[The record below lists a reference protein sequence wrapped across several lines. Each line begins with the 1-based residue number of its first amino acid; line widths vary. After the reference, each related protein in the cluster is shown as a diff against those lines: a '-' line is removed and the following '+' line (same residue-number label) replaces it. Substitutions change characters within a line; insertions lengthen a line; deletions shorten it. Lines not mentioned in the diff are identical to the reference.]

1 MTDNPF
7 DAAIRDVEKLSEP
20 IEQLRILAGLRG
32 MVGDTDRTLR
42 TLLRDVIGELRDKE
56 PRATWTEIGE
66 ILSVS
71 PQRAE
76 QLSK

>member
-7 DAAIRDVEKLSEP
+7 DRAIRDVEDLSTP
-20 IEQLRILAGLRG
+20 LEQLRILSGLRA
-32 MVGDTDRTLR
+32 MVGDADRTLR
-42 TLLRDVIGELRDKE
+42 TLLRDVIGELRDQE
-56 PRATWTEIGE
+56 PRMTWQEIGS
-66 ILSVS
+66 ILDVS